1 MSINNPRNNPNFALN
16 QISLRAGSSLLIY
29 LLIFCKVTP
38 CITHALERASGEAVR
53 RNKRGRKRL
62 VLIPYCNV
70 VVCNRAGSDIKN
82 WKDFKRKG
90 GLLAVCLQSNA

>member
-16 QISLRAGSSLLIY
+16 QITLRAGSSFLIH

-38 CITHALERASGEAVR
+38 CITNALAGARGEAVS

-62 VLIPYCNV
+62 VLIPYCHV
-70 VVCNRAGSDIKN
+70 VVCNRAG
-82 WKDFKRKG
+82 
-90 GLLAVCLQSNA
+90 

>member
-16 QISLRAGSSLLIY
+16 QITLRGGSSLLIY
-29 LLIFCKVTP
+29 LLIFCKVTA

-62 VLIPYCNV
+62 VLIPYE
-70 VVCNRAGSDIKN
+70 RRTAGS
-82 WKDFKRKG
+82 
-90 GLLAVCLQSNA
+90 LSTVQCLRVTKQILRES